1 MWNLFNCYL
10 SGRHD
15 YGMWCEP
22 GAIFLRCVH
31 CGKRS
36 SGWAVTPKPA
46 AAAQRAPVVRAS
58 VAQAST
64 PAEVV
69 TAGPA
74 VNTRV
79 IPFGSAR
86 RNTAGAQASRAAAR

>member
-1 MWNLFNCYL
+1 MWNFFSCYL

-36 SGWAVTPKPA
+36 SGWTVSPKP
-46 AAAQRAPVVRAS
+46 QPVPVVRAIKAAPS
-58 VAQAST
+58 RQPGRMLRFGREAAQ
-64 PAEVV
+64 
-69 TAGPA
+69 
-74 VNTRV
+74 
-79 IPFGSAR
+79 
-86 RNTAGAQASRAAAR
+86 

>member
-22 GAIFLRCVH
+22 GAIFLRCMH

-36 SGWAVTPKPA
+36 SGWEVAPKAALAVPRASMPVAKEA
-46 AAAQRAPVVRAS
+46 AAPAPKRK
-58 VAQAST
+58 T
-64 PAEVV
+64 C
-69 TAGPA
+69 
-74 VNTRV
+74 V
-79 IPFGSAR
+79 IPFE
-86 RNTAGAQASRAAAR
+86 RAAAR

>member
-36 SGWAVTPKPA
+36 SGWAVIPKPA
-46 AAAQRAPVVRAS
+46 VAAQCVPLAHAR
-58 VAQAST
+58 VAQART
-64 PAEVV
+64 AAAVV
-69 TAGPA
+69 TARPT
-74 VNTRV
+74 VNTHV
-79 IPFGSAR
+79 LPFGEAR
-86 RNTAGAQASRAAAR
+86 RSAKANRAAAR

>member
-10 SGRHD
+10 SGRHE

-36 SGWAVTPKPA
+36 PGWTVEAKMQALPVHAPHAAIAAPKA
-46 AAAQRAPVVRAS
+46 K
-58 VAQAST
+58 T
-64 PAEVV
+64 
-69 TAGPA
+69 
-74 VNTRV
+74 TRV
-79 IPFGSAR
+79 IPFG
-86 RNTAGAQASRAAAR
+86 RAAAG

>member
-1 MWNLFNCYL
+1 MWTLLNCFL

-36 SGWAVTPKPA
+36 SGWAVEARPHSAVLPATTPA
-46 AAAQRAPVVRAS
+46 ALAGSGRVAP
-58 VAQAST
+58 
-64 PAEVV
+64 
-69 TAGPA
+69 
-74 VNTRV
+74 
-79 IPFGSAR
+79 FD
-86 RNTAGAQASRAAAR
+86 RAAAS

>member
-1 MWNLFNCYL
+1 MWNFFNCYL

-36 SGWAVTPKPA
+36 SGWEVVPKA
-46 AAAQRAPVVRAS
+46 AAVVPRAVVA
-58 VAQAST
+58 VAKA
-64 PAEVV
+64 AV
-69 TAGPA
+69 AAAPA
-74 VNTRV
+74 VSRTRV
-79 IPFGSAR
+79 IPFG
-86 RNTAGAQASRAAAR
+86 RAAAR

>member
-15 YGMWCEP
+15 YGMWCET
-22 GAIFLRCVH
+22 GTIFLRCVH

-46 AAAQRAPVVRAS
+46 TAAQRTTAVHARAAARSAPA
-58 VAQAST
+58 
-64 PAEVV
+64 VV
-69 TAGPA
+69 TAPA
-74 VNTRV
+74 VHNRV
-79 IPFGSAR
+79 IPFGEAR
-86 RNTAGAQASRAAAR
+86 RDATSAKGRRAVAR

>member
-1 MWNLFNCYL
+1 MWNLLNCFL

-36 SGWAVTPKPA
+36 SGWAVEARPYNVVTHPATTPA
-46 AAAQRAPVVRAS
+46 AAGAP
-58 VAQAST
+58 
-64 PAEVV
+64 
-69 TAGPA
+69 G
-74 VNTRV
+74 RV
-79 IPFGSAR
+79 IPFD
-86 RNTAGAQASRAAAR
+86 RAAAS

>member
-1 MWNLFNCYL
+1 MWNLFSCYL

-36 SGWAVTPKPA
+36 SGWSLEPKAHAPLPPA
-46 AAAQRAPVVRAS
+46 TVVKAQPS
-58 VAQAST
+58 SGST
-64 PAEVV
+64 VM
-69 TAGPA
+69 
-74 VNTRV
+74 
-79 IPFGSAR
+79 PFG
-86 RNTAGAQASRAAAR
+86 RAAAR

>member
-46 AAAQRAPVVRAS
+46 AQRAPVVHAPI
-58 VAQAST
+58 AQART

-79 IPFGSAR
+79 IPFGNAR
-86 RNTAGAQASRAAAR
+86 RSAATAKISRAAAR